1 MLQCLSDLVMRFI
14 LRLARSAFSGRNE
27 ETVSQ
32 LVSVGKGGLK
42 RCCAYLKV
50 EKKQLMHA

>member
-32 LVSVGKGGLK
+32 LVSVGKGVTYGD
-42 RCCAYLKV
+42 AA
-50 EKKQLMHA
+50 HI